1 MCVKPH
7 TVAEAETFHTI
18 DDLTRRMLAGETTA
32 QVYLE
37 RGRAHKQIAQLDDA
51 IHDLTHALEGHPP
64 LTLEEQAMAYNLR
77 GLAHRRLAH
86 YTTAIADLTRS
97 VELRPDYAPLW
108 ADRGWA
114 YTCGGLPE
122 QALPDFA
129 RCFALHPYFL
139 GFIYRGLTYF
149 ILGNYSAALADY
161 DRVIELYPDEIA
173 FNAYMNRAILR
184 LLVHQDTYGAEADLN
199 IAVERN
205 PDAIRPSPRPHAYRG
220 LTRALQGRLAEALA
234 DLETGQALGE
244 DLMLPLAR
252 GYVYHRLGQFRAV
265 QGELLGFLRQARAQG
280 LSDHHGLRVVARFME
295 NPVAII
301 PELLP
306 LVA

>member
-7 TVAEAETFHTI
+7 TVAEAETLHSLEE
-18 DDLTRRMLAGETTA
+18 LTARLQAGETTA

-37 RGRAHKQIAQLDDA
+37 RGRAYKQIAQLDDA
-51 IHDLTHALEGHPP
+51 IHDLTHALKADPP
-64 LTLEEQAMAYNLR
+64 LTLDEQAMAYNLR
-77 GLAHRRLAH
+77 GLAHRRLAQ

-97 VELRPDYAPLW
+97 VELRPDHAPLW

-129 RCFALHPYFL
+129 RCLALHPYFL
-139 GFIYRGLTYF
+139 AFIYRGLTYF
-149 ILGNYSAALADY
+149 IMGNHPAALADY
-161 DRVIELYPDEIA
+161 DRVIELYPNEIA
-173 FNAYMNRAILR
+173 FNAYLNRAILR

-199 IAVERN
+199 IAVQRN
-205 PDAIRPSPRPHAYRG
+205 PDAIRPGPRPHAYRG
-220 LTRALQGRLAEALA
+220 LTRALQGRLTEALA
-234 DLETGQALGE
+234 DLDAGQVLGD

-252 GYVYHRLGQFRAV
+252 GYVFHRQGQLQGV
-265 QGELLGFLRQARAQG
+265 QAEMLSFLRHSQAQG
-280 LSDHHGLRVVARFME
+280 ITAHTGLRIAARFIE
-295 NPVAII
+295 NPVSVI